1 MHALALRR
9 FIGIALV
16 GLLLLAGTAHAQ
28 INLLWY
34 REVAHDGRIY
44 VFNDPNVF
52 KAWESSR
59 ELGKSTTKVN
69 YGPNGETV
77 VFDSD
82 AALDLYN
89 FKHGKDSEV
98 RPYTPPKA
106 PTFPP
111 PTTLKIADGELKIG
125 ALLQAWYI
133 TDDSL
138 QGSGT
143 DYLGNPT
150 GINTFRIR
158 RAEIRLS
165 GTVTPSWG
173 FDVQID
179 PAKTQNYSSGGDD
192 KILQDFAITWLGL
205 KGHEFSLG
213 QKKIAITDEGLRSSS
228 EIDFAE
234 RARITR
240 VIGDQRQEGFFYKG
254 TYGSL
259 FAAQASITSGVP
271 SNTSSTSD
279 RLFFAARFDVKPVAG
294 MIVGV
299 SGGAGDQ
306 GTPPLAT
313 NRLGAHFRWDGTEAL
328 PLMLRAEY
336 GWAKDGQTNGA
347 DVDRAGFY
355 VSALYTVAK
364 QFRIGA
370 RYEEYDANR
379 DVSGDKLTVV
389 TCGLHYLIKG
399 KNMNLKA
406 EWYGVDQEG
415 RKVNGVLEERY
426 NQFVLAAQVAF

>member
-1 MHALALRR
+1 MHPLALRR
-9 FIGIALV
+9 LIGITLA
-16 GLLLLAGTAHAQ
+16 GLLLLASAAHAQ
-28 INLLWY
+28 VNLLWY
-34 REVAHDGRIY
+34 KEVAYDGRIF
-44 VFNDPNVF
+44 VFNDPSVF
-52 KAWESSR
+52 TAWESSR
-59 ELGKSTTKVN
+59 AMGKSTTKVN

-82 AALDLYN
+82 AAMDLYN
-89 FKHGKDSEV
+89 FKHNKEPDV

-106 PTFPP
+106 PAFPP

-125 ALLQAWYI
+125 ALLQAWYV

-158 RAEIRLS
+158 RAEIKLS
-165 GTVTPSWG
+165 GTVTPAWG
-173 FDVQID
+173 FDVTLD
-179 PAKTQNYSSGGDD
+179 PAKTQNFSSGGDD
-192 KILQDFAITWLGL
+192 KILQDFGITYLGL

-240 VIGDQRQEGFFYKG
+240 VIGDQRQEGLFYKG
-254 TYGSL
+254 TYGTL
-259 FAAQASITSGVP
+259 FASQASITSGVP

-279 RLFFAARFDVKPVAG
+279 RVFFATRFDVKPVAG

-299 SGGAGDQ
+299 SGGTGDQ
-306 GTPPLAT
+306 GTPSLARD
-313 NRLGAHFRWDGTEAL
+313 RLGAHFRWDGTKAL

-336 GWAKDGQTNGA
+336 GWAKDGQTNGTEI
-347 DVDRAGFY
+347 DRAGFY
-355 VSALYTVAK
+355 VSALYSFSK
-364 QFRIGA
+364 KFRIGA
-370 RYEEYDANR
+370 RYEEYDGNR
-379 DVSGDKLTVV
+379 DVSGDELKIV
-389 TCGLHYLIKG
+389 TGGFHYMIKG

-406 EWYGVDQEG
+406 EWYGVDQAG
-415 RKVNGVLEERY
+415 RKVNGVLDEKY